1 MNIIIVEDELKTAQ
15 SLEKIISG
23 IRPEANVI
31 GRYQSIEDTVSA
43 LSVKGMPNL
52 IFMDVQLADG
62 LCFEIFKL
70 VEVTCPVVFCT
81 AFDEYALKAFKNGG
95 IDYVLKPFS
104 KEDIEAAFKKVD
116 ELQNFFQQHK
126 APDLDGL
133 LTQLNTPKGKTSF
146 LVFLNQ
152 KYKTIHIDD
161 IAFFYIKHDGTWIA
175 TFDKQQYPINQ
186 SLDQLTQAVST
197 QQFYRLNRQY
207 LVNFKAIK
215 EIEPYFMRKLFVRLV
230 IETPDKLL
238 VNKEKSG
245 SFLAWMEN
253 R

>member
-23 IRPEANVI
+23 IKPEANVI

-43 LSVKGMPNL
+43 LTVKGIPDL

-70 VEVTCPVVFCT
+70 VEITCPVIFCT

-95 IDYVLKPFS
+95 VDYVLKPFS
-104 KEDIEAAFKKVD
+104 SEDIAAAFKKVD
-116 ELQNFFQQHK
+116 ELQNFFQQNK
-126 APDLDGL
+126 TPDLDGIL
-133 LTQLNTPKGKTSF
+133 SQLNTPKGKTSF

-161 IAFFYIKHDGTWIA
+161 IAFFCIRHDATWIA

-186 SLDQLTQAVST
+186 SLDQLTQAVSS
-197 QQFYRLNRQY
+197 QQFFRLNRQY
-207 LVNFKAIK
+207 LINFKAIK
-215 EIEPYFMRKLFVRLV
+215 EVEPYFMRKLFVRLV
-230 IETPDKLL
+230 IDTPDKLL

-245 SFLAWMEN
+245 SFLQWMEQ